1 MFGKENDQMNT
12 LCAIKDNLFDDGC
25 NINEMK
31 QRQNSATST
40 TAQMTPN
47 DKSFKGRCGSYSAH
61 ATPRRRKGRSI
72 TTSDDSIDATEDI
85 NLAGGQPKINEETA
99 NSSHYFKDIFGNRL
113 SQYLSTLS
121 FSTPFLSF
129 SNDSILDSKSH
140 EKQNCD
146 SDVTSANSK
155 NVKDNI
161 KSSCVHD
168 NESLLLKHATHS
180 EIEPEKMCNISHEN
194 NCHAQ
199 RSTDTTGNFI
209 PCDSIKLNDTS
220 FPPKSVNLLRKR
232 STNTDSKTSKT
243 SSPVKQPVRGKEKYT
258 QTKPNQKSDLAKSIT
273 TTKHKKP
280 ASTNDN
286 DRSTKI
292 ILDVEDNHVNNEKC
306 NIKLSTAE
314 TSKQR
319 QSKAFQSQSFESR
332 SSIKRENNTN
342 LSKCQKENRN
352 ENRPLLKNQVSE
364 NRNPE
369 FKVSNASIT
378 QTEPHRDVSTEKRKR
393 TQNKSNAIHTFGKAK
408 HHVLSLSSRT
418 ENPILFENRSKQ
430 KENEQMVKGKPRYSS
445 LSVIPNSLD
454 NSLHSNSFAKPL
466 EPSSSISNLK
476 SRLLA
481 SDRIS
486 FTGAQQISSNSCVS
500 IINQR
505 LNNETSPPNV
515 SKPFFML
522 TKTSENVLSYNNKTC
537 PDPIHYLELSET
549 TCSLPNTPFKKRLSE
564 PLENNEKK
572 NDQNNH
578 QTSNLNINVTIKKN
592 LASSPTIEKT
602 SSTFFNR
609 SKSSLN
615 NQTSKTKGHPI
626 WTVSKERSQSVQT
639 LPITNGSEHL
649 GHLPTTARRGLLH
662 ERLSQGRQ
670 SSLNPSS
677 CYVDKEWKVR
687 VWSELINFSFDC
699 YGSVCV
705 TANSNISA
713 IQDAGFSAIQ
723 DSDTSFKN
731 ELPMPKDSPREE
743 FHPLGFLG
751 FKSLQNTPRGSGE
764 ISIASSSITNLSQFS
779 QENVLVQFEHNC
791 SPTISYTR
799 DWNFQPKPKTRSESC
814 CVLKR
819 SEADTSQNASKIMKT
834 NRQAKQFSAKRL
846 NDILW
851 YRFLSRLELR
861 SFTLYANNSHVQIK
875 ILIC

>member
-1 MFGKENDQMNT
+1 MLGKENDQMNT
-12 LCAIKDNLFDDGC
+12 LCGIKGNLFDDGC

-31 QRQNSATST
+31 QRLNSATST

-61 ATPRRRKGRSI
+61 ATPRRRKGISI
-72 TTSDDSIDATEDI
+72 TKSDDSIDATEDI
-85 NLAGGQPKINEETA
+85 YLADGQPKINEETA
-99 NSSHYFKDIFGNRL
+99 NSSHYFKDIFGNKL
-113 SQYLSTLS
+113 SRYLSTLS

-146 SDVTSANSK
+146 SDITSANSK

-168 NESLLLKHATHS
+168 NESLLLKHAIHS

-199 RSTDTTGNFI
+199 RTTDTTGNFI

-220 FPPKSVNLLRKR
+220 YPPKSVNLLRKR
-232 STNTDSKTSKT
+232 STNTDSKTSKYLT

-273 TTKHKKP
+273 TTKHNKP

-292 ILDVEDNHVNNEKC
+292 TLDVVDNHVNNEKC

-319 QSKAFQSQSFESR
+319 QSKAFQSQSFESK

-364 NRNPE
+364 NRSPQFE
-369 FKVSNASIT
+369 VSNASIAK
-378 QTEPHRDVSTEKRKR
+378 TEPHKVVSAEKRKR

-408 HHVLSLSSRT
+408 HHVLSLSSRG

-430 KENEQMVKGKPRYSS
+430 KENEQMVKGKQRYSS

-454 NSLHSNSFAKPL
+454 NSSHRNSLAKPL

-481 SDRIS
+481 NDRRS
-486 FTGAQQISSNSCVS
+486 FSEAQQIASTSCVS

-505 LNNETSPPNV
+505 LNNEPSPSNV

-564 PLENNEKK
+564 PLENSEKK

-578 QTSNLNINVTIKKN
+578 QASNLNINVTIQKN

-602 SSTFFNR
+602 TSTFFNR

-615 NQTSKTKGHPI
+615 NRTSKTKGHPI

-639 LPITNGSEHL
+639 LPIMNGSEHL
-649 GHLPTTARRGLLH
+649 GHVPTTTRKGLPH

-677 CYVDKEWKVR
+677 CYVDKNGK
-687 VWSELINFSFDC
+687 
-699 YGSVCV
+699 YGC
-705 TANSNISA
+705 
-713 IQDAGFSAIQ
+713 G
-723 DSDTSFKN
+723 
-731 ELPMPKDSPREE
+731 
-743 FHPLGFLG
+743 
-751 FKSLQNTPRGSGE
+751 QN
-764 ISIASSSITNLSQFS
+764 
-779 QENVLVQFEHNC
+779 
-791 SPTISYTR
+791 
-799 DWNFQPKPKTRSESC
+799 
-814 CVLKR
+814 
-819 SEADTSQNASKIMKT
+819 
-834 NRQAKQFSAKRL
+834 
-846 NDILW
+846 
-851 YRFLSRLELR
+851 
-861 SFTLYANNSHVQIK
+861 
-875 ILIC
+875 